1 MDSFKQDGFYASF
14 ADTGPEAPDDKF
26 DEERTAMVLRLA
38 KVSFNTADLM
48 SRGFDAKQAG
58 ETQMDLRTRY

>member
-1 MDSFKQDGFYASF
+1 
-14 ADTGPEAPDDKF
+14 
-26 DEERTAMVLRLA
+26 MVLRLA